1 MLKIN
6 ISRSFAMSLAYL
18 LYCFGARKCP
28 LHTISCLCK
37 YVRHAWSVRWHHT
50 TKWKKACKA
59 LKQFIWSW
67 KPPCSR
73 SLFYLLYHDC
83 TIKDLHLTCRNV
95 SGVCTCHQSSCTR
108 CCHAC
113 NIGTWSSSENKSHIR
128 NGGTCILHFLCC
140 CEASVFHDDT
150 AYLYGIFLFLSGIRT
165 GNYYRC
171 FSPVLP
177 HWGHFG
183 FKVVFRSCYLV

>member
-6 ISRSFAMSLAYL
+6 LSRSFAMSLAYL

-28 LHTISCLCK
+28 RHELHTISCLCK
-37 YVRHAWSVRWHHT
+37 YVWHAWSVRWHHT

-83 TIKDLHLTCRNV
+83 TIKDLHLTCRHV
-95 SGVCTCHQSSCTR
+95 SGVCTCHHSSCTS

-113 NIGTWSSSENKSHIR
+113 NIGTWSSSENKVISEMEVYVSS
-128 NGGTCILHFLCC
+128 TFCVAVKLVCSMMILHTCMVFSFFFQGFELAITTSV
-140 CEASVFHDDT
+140 ASLGTFRIQGCFQE
-150 AYLYGIFLFLSGIRT
+150 LLS
-165 GNYYRC
+165 
-171 FSPVLP
+171 
-177 HWGHFG
+177 
-183 FKVVFRSCYLV
+183 LV